1 MKHRII
7 QLITMA
13 VVPLLGHAQV
23 DDMYFIPK
31 KETKDVQRQHTV
43 PAQTQV
49 RESAETYTLP
59 DTYTPA
65 NGNTRDVDEY
75 NRRHRF
81 GETQPEDTV
90 DTTVE
95 EEGEWVNGFQGS
107 DADYAYTKRIL
118 RFYTPS
124 VGIPVSSPLYWD
136 LCYGPNSIYWNVYDD
151 GIYAY
156 AFPSSWNSLYYGPY
170 FSFSWGWRPYH
181 SYWGW
186 NYPWY
191 GGWYGPWY
199 GHHWHHHP
207 IWGGPHYPGGTVGG
221 NYRPV
226 SRPSVR
232 YRENSALARGGA
244 SRSTTGRRTLNSTS
258 RATRESNATTRR
270 NNTTAPVRSSSQT
283 APVRSRSAGSVTRSS
298 GQPSRSTFSG
308 GGRMPMR
315 SGGGFSP
322 SRSGSVSRGRR

>member
-13 VVPLLGHAQV
+13 VVPLFGHAQV
-23 DDMYFIPK
+23 DDMYFVPK
-31 KETKDVQRQHTV
+31 KETKAVQRQHTV

-81 GETQPEDTV
+81 GEPLPEDTV
-90 DTTVE
+90 GTTVE

-170 FSFSWGWRPYH
+170 FSFSWGMASIPFLL
-181 SYWGW
+181 GLEL
-186 NYPWY
+186 
-191 GGWYGPWY
+191 
-199 GHHWHHHP
+199 
-207 IWGGPHYPGGTVGG
+207 
-221 NYRPV
+221 PV
-226 SRPSVR
+226 VR
-232 YRENSALARGGA
+232 RMVRTMVWTPLASSSDMGRTSSSG
-244 SRSTTGRRTLNSTS
+244 RTGRR
-258 RATRESNATTRR
+258 
-270 NNTTAPVRSSSQT
+270 
-283 APVRSRSAGSVTRSS
+283 
-298 GQPSRSTFSG
+298 
-308 GGRMPMR
+308 
-315 SGGGFSP
+315 
-322 SRSGSVSRGRR
+322 